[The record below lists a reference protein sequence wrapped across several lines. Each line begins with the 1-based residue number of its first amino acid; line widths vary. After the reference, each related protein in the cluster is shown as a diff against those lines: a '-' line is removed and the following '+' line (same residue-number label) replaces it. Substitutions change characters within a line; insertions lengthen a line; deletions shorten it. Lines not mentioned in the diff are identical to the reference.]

1 MLILLRKAVFFKD
14 CLFSRYHSAKN
25 LSFRGVELEGLAF
38 SVADLVG
45 RFFVAGVFLWRIK

>member
-1 MLILLRKAVFFKD
+1 MLILLRKAVFFKN

-45 RFFVAGVFLWRIK
+45 RFFVAGVFFMEN